1 MIYNFIKSKVN
12 ILFLFAVVVAMF
24 GFFNVFNYAQA
35 RTDSGCSTKVNQSCT
50 ELIDKA
56 NKNELCD
63 DNCSAAEC
71 ARLNSRVASCGLDP
85 NSTGQQKSLTVII
98 GDLLRGLF
106 GLLGAVFL
114 VLIIYGGFLWMT
126 AAGNDEN
133 ISKAKKII
141 TQAAV
146 GLLVI
151 VIAYA
156 LTDFI
161 FDTIIN
167 ATTTN

>member
-24 GFFNVFNYAQA
+24 GFFNTFNYAQA
-35 RTDSGCSTKVNQSCT
+35 QTNSSCSTKLKQPCT
-50 ELIDKA
+50 ELIDDA
-56 NKNELCD
+56 NKNELCSND
-63 DNCSAAEC
+63 CSAAEC

-85 NSTGQQKSLTVII
+85 NSTEQKSLTVIV

-114 VLIIYGGFLWMT
+114 VLIVYGGFLWMT

>member
-1 MIYNFIKSKVN
+1 MIDYFIKSRIS
-12 ILFLFAVVVAMF
+12 ILFLFAVVIAIV
-24 GFFNVFNYAQA
+24 GFFGNTVNTAEA
-35 RTDSGCSTKVNQSCT
+35 ASNCLSASSPCSDIK
-50 ELIDKA
+50 KA
-56 NKNELCD
+56 DPLC
-63 DNCSAAEC
+63 NPTCSAAEC
-71 ARLNSRVASCGLDP
+71 AQLNSRLTSCGLDP
-85 NSTGQQKSLTVII
+85 NSTGTPKSLALII

-106 GLLGAVFL
+106 GLLGTVFL

-141 TQAAV
+141 TQAAI

-161 FDTIIN
+161 FNTIID
-167 ATTTN
+167 ATATN